1 MISIAD
7 FRYFDW
13 GEKAMDQ
20 NFCTLLFDRYSD
32 NLKSKI
38 QNLKWGGVVA
48 IVVTF
53 VLVATVAH
61 AQKQATPRIGVLLL
75 GAPPNANLDAFIQG
89 LGELGYVEG
98 KNILIEYRFAEGHA
112 DRLPGLATELAR
124 LKIDAIFTAGT
135 PAIFALKQ
143 ATKTIPVVFFS
154 TSDPVGTGVVSS
166 LAHPGGNITGI
177 SVLASDFWPKR
188 LELLKEIFPKLTRV
202 AMLWNKG
209 NAGMALE
216 AKATQEVAGPL
227 GVALQDRGVKDPNEL
242 DVVFLAMT
250 KDRPD
255 GFLALM
261 DPVLNSY
268 QKRILDFLAQNR
280 LPAMFENKNWVEAG
294 GLISYGANYADAHRR
309 AATLIDKIL
318 KGAKPADLPVEQPT
332 KFELVVN
339 LKTAKQIGLTIPPNV
354 LARADKVIR

>member
-1 MISIAD
+1 MLKKIIS
-7 FRYFDW
+7 W
-13 GEKAMDQ
+13 
-20 NFCTLLFDRYSD
+20 LLPIF
-32 NLKSKI
+32 L
-38 QNLKWGGVVA
+38 L
-48 IVVTF
+48 T
-53 VLVATVAH
+53 TVSIPE
-61 AQKQATPRIGVLLL
+61 AQQIRIPRIGVLFL

-89 LGELGYVEG
+89 LRELGYIEG
-98 KNILIEYRFAEGHA
+98 KNIVVEHRFAEGHA
-112 DRLPGLATELAR
+112 DRLPELAMELVR
-124 LKIDAIFTAGT
+124 LKVDAIFTTGT

-143 ATKTIPVVFFS
+143 ATKTVPVVFFS
-154 TSDPVGTGVVSS
+154 TSDPVGTGVVTS

-177 SVLASDFWPKR
+177 TALASDLWPKR
-188 LELLKEIFPKLTRV
+188 LELLKEIVPKLSRV

-209 NAGMALE
+209 NAGMNLE
-216 AKATQEVAGPL
+216 AKATQEVAAPL
-227 GVALQDRGVKDPNEL
+227 AVALQDRGVKDPNEL
-242 DVVFLAMT
+242 DTVFALMI

-280 LPAMFENKNWVEAG
+280 LPAVFENRNWVEAG
-294 GLISYGANYADAHRR
+294 GLISYGANYPDAHRR

>member
-1 MISIAD
+1 MLKKIIS
-7 FRYFDW
+7 W
-13 GEKAMDQ
+13 
-20 NFCTLLFDRYSD
+20 LLPIF
-32 NLKSKI
+32 L
-38 QNLKWGGVVA
+38 L
-48 IVVTF
+48 T
-53 VLVATVAH
+53 TVSIPE
-61 AQKQATPRIGVLLL
+61 AQQTRIPRIGVLFL

-89 LGELGYVEG
+89 LRELGYIEG
-98 KNILIEYRFAEGHA
+98 KNIVVEHRFAEGHA
-112 DRLPGLATELAR
+112 DRLPELAMELVR
-124 LKIDAIFTAGT
+124 LKVDAIFTTGT

-143 ATKTIPVVFFS
+143 ATKTVPVVFFS
-154 TSDPVGTGVVSS
+154 TSDPVGTGVVTS

-177 SVLASDFWPKR
+177 TALASDLWPKR
-188 LELLKEIFPKLTRV
+188 LELLKEIVPKLSRV

-209 NAGMALE
+209 NAGMNLE
-216 AKATQEVAGPL
+216 AKATQEVAAPL
-227 GVALQDRGVKDPNEL
+227 AVALQDRGVKDPNEL
-242 DVVFLAMT
+242 DTVFALMI

-280 LPAMFENKNWVEAG
+280 LPAVFENRNWVEAG
-294 GLISYGANYADAHRR
+294 GLISYGANYPDAHRR

-354 LARADKVIR
+354 RRGRTK